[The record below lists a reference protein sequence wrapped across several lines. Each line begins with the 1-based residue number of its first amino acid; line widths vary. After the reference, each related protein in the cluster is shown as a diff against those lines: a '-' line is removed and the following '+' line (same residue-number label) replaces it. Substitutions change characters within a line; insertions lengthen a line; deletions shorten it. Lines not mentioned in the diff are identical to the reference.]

1 MGLPEKIRDDF
12 PILQQKVYG
21 KPFVYL
27 DSAATSQKPRLVLNA
42 LIQYYQ
48 EYNANVHRGIYKIA
62 EEATAKY
69 EQARAKVAGFIN
81 ARRPEEV
88 VFTRGT
94 TEAINLV
101 AYAWGRANIREGDE
115 VILTE
120 MEHHSNLVPWQLLA
134 KEKGARLRYIPF
146 DDRGVLA
153 VDELDRLLTARTR
166 LVAVTH
172 QSNVLGTINPINGIV
187 RRAHEAGALVLVDGA
202 QSTPHMPVDVQA
214 LDCDFYA
221 CSGHKM
227 CAPTGTGALWARYD
241 LLDQM
246 PPFHGGG
253 EMITQVQLDESAY
266 KGPPHKFE
274 AGTPNIADC
283 IVWGVAVDY
292 LQGMGM
298 GAIREHEK
306 ALVRYALERLPEL
319 QGITLYGPTGVEQ
332 RGAAIAFRLDGIH
345 PHDVAQV
352 LDREGIAIRAG
363 HHCTQPLHRKLGV
376 DATARASLY
385 LYNTQEDI
393 DALVKGLW
401 AVKKLFR
408 PRELVVSAP
417 TKKGGKRAAAA
428 RQHAHWEGT

>member
-1 MGLPEKIRDDF
+1 MELPGKIRDDF
-12 PILQQKVYG
+12 PILNQKVYG
-21 KPFVYL
+21 KPLVYL
-27 DSAATSQKPRLVLNA
+27 DSAATSQKPRPVIDA

-69 EQARAKVAGFIN
+69 EEARGKIAAFIN
-81 ARRPEEV
+81 ARGSEEI

-101 AYAWGRANIREGDE
+101 AYAWGRASVGQGDQ

-134 KEKGARLRYIPF
+134 QEKGARLGYIPF
-146 DDRGVLA
+146 DDHGLLVLDA
-153 VDELDRLLTARTR
+153 LDGLLTERTR

-172 QSNVLGTINPINGIV
+172 QSNVLGTINPVQEIV
-187 RRAHEAGALVLVDGA
+187 RRAHEVGALVLVDGA

-221 CSGHKM
+221 FSGHKM
-227 CAPTGTGALWARYD
+227 CGPTGTGALWARYE
-241 LLDQM
+241 LLDAM

-253 EMITQVQLDESAY
+253 EMITQVRLSESAY
-266 KGPPHKFE
+266 KDPPHKFE
-274 AGTPNIADC
+274 AGTPNIAGC
-283 IVWGVAVDY
+283 IAWGFASDY
-292 LQGMGM
+292 LTSIGMQ
-298 GAIREHEK
+298 AIREHEK
-306 ALVRYALERLPEL
+306 GLVRYALERLPEIE
-319 QGITLYGPTGVEQ
+319 GIRIYGPTAVAQ
-332 RGAAIAFRLDGIH
+332 RGGVVAFTLDGVH

-363 HHCTQPLHRKLGV
+363 HHCAQPLHRRLGV

-385 LYNTQEDI
+385 LYNTRQEI
-393 DALVKGLW
+393 DALVRGLW
-401 AVKKLFR
+401 AVRKVFG
-408 PRELVVSAP
+408 PRKIAVSGTA
-417 TKKGGKRAAAA
+417 KKGRKPVLAA
-428 RQHAHWEGT
+428 RGDAR